1 MVVPDVLHI
10 TTLADVR
17 ELMRHL
23 PPDHR
28 ERPTWRHVLAGDS
41 NPASDQLS
49 LSR

>member
-1 MVVPDVLHI
+1 MVIPDVLDI

-28 ERPTWRHVLAGDS
+28 ERLTWRHVLAGES
-41 NPASDQLS
+41 TPPSDQLS